1 MKVRS
6 FFFMV
11 TTSLKRLQLVIFF
24 GVNVDS
30 LYSKAFLIPFFYK
43 GFSPFWVPPPLFK
56 ILVYSP
62 RCPVSMA
69 NRMMVPQLIC

>member
-30 LYSKAFLIPFFYK
+30 IHSKAFLIPFFTKAFPHFGYPLPSLK
-43 GFSPFWVPPPLFK
+43 FWSILLVAPFPW
-56 ILVYSP
+56 
-62 RCPVSMA
+62 
-69 NRMMVPQLIC
+69 LIV